1 MKRTTSLL
9 KSSKHRGGEYKAGW
23 RKQWDYFI
31 VLDANRFIEPN
42 DCMIVL
48 LFKRDEKVHIELGK

>member
-9 KSSKHRGGEYKAGW
+9 KSSKHWGGKNKAGW